1 MISPEHVV
9 IPANSASKRGSNLTS
24 CCGSCSS
31 ASIPENT
38 RDERSRSL
46 DIKIEK
52 ASSGPRQQSPCPIP
66 EGDVWANRQPLWS
79 LVTHTHLAV
88 ITRGESHCLGGQ
100 TGLSR
105 NRSHPGA
112 AAVRCD
118 GTTTVHIRRAAEGT
132 EKGWEPLITLL
143 MPLGKLPDT
152 PSIKTA
158 HPGKMANDKQPT
170 VRPHDSKMIPDA
182 GGAMA
187 VQTGAGL
194 SATRWGTGWKWQR
207 IPHQRACTHTHTHT
221 LSLLLSW
228 LPRQPNMSHQ
238 ISRWISRVERG
249 FCLLKAFP
257 FFPLNSLLWCWWYPT
272 NSFTLRNPKITTLSL
287 FHLRKQSTL
296 LFFFSYG
303 VRLGK
308 PGLSNDAAIG
318 RFEMITGP
326 IRVAT

>member
-1 MISPEHVV
+1 MNTSHSLTDLTVQSFSRYCSQLLDYNHIKWSPHRIVNSRGFAESRGLPRIQDSFAEAFLRERICCHMISPEHVV

-31 ASIPENT
+31 ASIPEKT

-46 DIKIEK
+46 DLKIEK

-221 LSLLLSW
+221 LSLS
-228 LPRQPNMSHQ
+228 
-238 ISRWISRVERG
+238 
-249 FCLLKAFP
+249 FCHGYQGNPTWVIKSQGGLAEWREAFV
-257 FFPLNSLLWCWWYPT
+257 C
-272 NSFTLRNPKITTLSL
+272 
-287 FHLRKQSTL
+287 
-296 LFFFSYG
+296 
-303 VRLGK
+303 
-308 PGLSNDAAIG
+308 
-318 RFEMITGP
+318 
-326 IRVAT
+326 